1 MERRALLA
9 VVLSILV
16 LGIWQAFVA
25 PPLPRSHTA
34 PGVEA
39 NEPVTPP
46 SPDPLQAA
54 GEGVSEGP
62 EEASPPPDAVAAEA
76 QREFIVETATYSVRF
91 DNRGGR
97 ILSWRLLRF
106 EDDLGTPQEMV
117 LRELPP
123 GGEFPFRLAVVGD
136 EAATER
142 LDSALF
148 REEVREADPADEWPG
163 GGFQGQVVSFRW
175 ADGQGLEAVKKLA
188 LPAEGYVGHAAAE
201 VIRNGQPA
209 EMRLTWAVGLPEPH
223 DAKTKHYWKA
233 IGQGIAHAGGKVAR
247 FDPAKTASIVQL
259 AASQG
264 GGSILWGGLESTYF
278 TSLLLP
284 DEPGEANLS
293 FVPLPAAPVAGGSPE
308 AKPLLA
314 ARFEGKGQARFS
326 TVVGPKDYDLLSR
339 TGRELELAID
349 FSRYSLIYVLT
360 KYLYLAL
367 RWINTYVGNYGFS
380 IILLTIVLRAGF
392 FPLMY
397 RSSISMRQNAK
408 KMQKIQPKVKAI
420 QERYRKM
427 KRTVE
432 SQRKMNDEVMG
443 IYKKEGMNPMGSLGG
458 CLPLFIQ
465 MPFFLAFYNLLS
477 VTIEMR
483 GAPFVFWVRDLS
495 RMDPWY
501 VLPILMGASWM
512 VQQAMTSSSIPD
524 PMQRRIMGLMPL
536 MFTFMMLN
544 MPSGLVLYWLM
555 SNLLGLGQQY
565 IINRQADK
573 QPA

>member
-25 PPLPRSHTA
+25 PPLPPSPPATDVGA
-34 PGVEA
+34 G
-39 NEPVTPP
+39 EPVPP
-46 SPDPLQAA
+46 VPDPLQAVGGGA
-54 GEGVSEGP
+54 SEAPDGGTTH
-62 EEASPPPDAVAAEA
+62 PDAVAAEA

-97 ILSWRLLRF
+97 ILSWRLLKF
-106 EDDLGTPQEMV
+106 EDDLGTPRELV
-117 LRELPP
+117 LRELPA
-123 GGEFPFRLAVVGD
+123 GEEFPFRLAVVGD

-148 REEVREADPADEWPG
+148 REEVREADPADGWPG
-163 GGFQGQVVSFRW
+163 GGFQGQIVSLTW
-175 ADGQGLEAVKKLA
+175 ADGQGLQAVKRLA

-201 VIRNGQPA
+201 IIRGGQPSG
-209 EMRLTWAVGLPEPH
+209 MRLTWAVGLPEP
-223 DAKTKHYWKA
+223 DEGKTTQYWKA
-233 IGQGIAHAGGKVAR
+233 IGQGIAHAGGEVTR
-247 FDPAKTASIVQL
+247 FDPANTASVVQL
-259 AASQG
+259 VAAQG
-264 GGSILWGGLESTYF
+264 RGSILWGGLESTYF
-278 TSLLLP
+278 ASLLLP

-293 FVPLPAAPVAGGSPE
+293 FVPVPAAPAAGEGTD
-308 AKPLLA
+308 AMPLLA
-314 ARFEGKGQARFS
+314 ARFEGKGRLRFS

-339 TGRELELAID
+339 TGRELELSID
-349 FSRYSLIYVLT
+349 FSRYSIVYVLT

-367 RWINTYVGNYGFS
+367 RWINAYVGNYGFS
-380 IILLTIVLRAGF
+380 IILLTIVLRVGF

-397 RSSISMRQNAK
+397 RSSITMRQSAK
-408 KMQKIQPKVKAI
+408 KMQKIQPRVKAI

-432 SQRKMNDEVMG
+432 SQRKMNDEIMG

-458 CLPLFIQ
+458 CLPLLIQ

-483 GAPFVFWVRDLS
+483 GAPFILWVRDLS

-512 VQQAMTSSSIPD
+512 IQQAMTSSSIPD

-565 IINRQADK
+565 VINRQADK